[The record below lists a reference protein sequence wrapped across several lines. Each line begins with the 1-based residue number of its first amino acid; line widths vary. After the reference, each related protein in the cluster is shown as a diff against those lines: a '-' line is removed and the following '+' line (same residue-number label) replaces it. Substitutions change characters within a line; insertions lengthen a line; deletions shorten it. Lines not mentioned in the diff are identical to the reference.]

1 MKRFFLASS
10 FAIACAAAPAQAQMA
25 FDMSRVTCADYTA
38 MSSAASRSFSAWM
51 SGWFNQRSGSTVVN
65 LDGYRRNVASVQRWC
80 RSNPRQPVMTG
91 LSTAVSRARPGRP
104 GPASIDVSQ
113 VSCGQLLGAPAAMQ
127 DLVVPW
133 MSGWFMSTKN
143 LTNVEIRYVDQNSR
157 VIRNFCKSNRNVSL
171 MQAFEQNWR

>member
-1 MKRFFLASS
+1 VAAS
-10 FAIACAAAPAQAQMA
+10 FALTALAVPAHAQMA

-38 MSSAASRSFSAWM
+38 MSPATSRSFSAWM

-65 LDGYRRNVASVQRWC
+65 LDGYRRNVANVQRWC

-91 LSTAVSRARPGRP
+91 LSTAVSRARPGQP
-104 GPASIDVSQ
+104 GPASIDVAQ
-113 VSCGQLLGAPAAMQ
+113 VSCGQLLSATPAMQ

-133 MSGWFMSTKN
+133 MSGWFMSSKN
-143 LTNVEIRYVDQNSR
+143 LTNVEMNYVDRNSR
-157 VIRNFCKSNRNVSL
+157 VIRTFCQSNRNVSL